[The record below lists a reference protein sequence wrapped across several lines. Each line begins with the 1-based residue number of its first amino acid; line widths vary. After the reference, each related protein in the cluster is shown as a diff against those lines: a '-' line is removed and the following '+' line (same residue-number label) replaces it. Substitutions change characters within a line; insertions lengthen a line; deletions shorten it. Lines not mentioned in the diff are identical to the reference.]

1 MFARYA
7 SAIPIGGLVN
17 GVPQVATGIEYRFR
31 FDMNDS

>member
-1 MFARYA
+1 MIARYA
-7 SAIPIGGLVN
+7 SAIPIGALVD